1 MRISVSFW
9 KWDRD
14 SVVVI
19 KLTSCSCE
27 SSCRVVGFG
36 CGASVGA
43 SGSSHC
49 GSWWLLCPRD
59 LAEWLEGQRGRASV
73 HQLLVLLAKTQCVW
87 GLWLWK
93 KMEVAD
99 KVSVSASYEGAFSR
113 KVSSLEPMP
122 SYWWVIDISSHI
134 QLSLFIKICLLL
146 SPASLFACCGLEFCQ
161 TLWKLKDCTHWC
173 DSLSVTWVITLLYEI
188 QAAGTAVSELTLQLD
203 DTKLAADDGT
213 FE

>member
-1 MRISVSFW
+1 MSVTLIRLMRISVSFW

-49 GSWWLLCPRD
+49 GSRWLLCPRN
-59 LAEWLEGQRGRASV
+59 LAERLEGQRGRASV

-87 GLWLWK
+87 GLWLRK

-113 KVSSLEPMP
+113 KVPWADAKLLM
-122 SYWWVIDISSHI
+122 SYWYLISYTVVFIHKN
-134 QLSLFIKICLLL
+134 LF
-146 SPASLFACCGLEFCQ
+146 ASL
-161 TLWKLKDCTHWC
+161 T
-173 DSLSVTWVITLLYEI
+173 S
-188 QAAGTAVSELTLQLD
+188 
-203 DTKLAADDGT
+203 
-213 FE
+213 